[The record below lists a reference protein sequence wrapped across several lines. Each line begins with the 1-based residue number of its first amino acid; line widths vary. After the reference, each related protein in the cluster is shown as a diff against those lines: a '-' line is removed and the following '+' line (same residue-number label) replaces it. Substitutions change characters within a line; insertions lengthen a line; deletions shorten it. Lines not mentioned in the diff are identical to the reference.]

1 MTLDPTT
8 VGPVDVAEFA
18 FEGDAFNG
26 EIAPELAS
34 LAASGTV
41 RIIDLAFIRKDAA
54 GDASFL
60 EVTDAEVDEAFAGL
74 DDDQHDLLNDEDL
87 LLLAEGLDPAT
98 AAMVVVWEHTWAA
111 KLSQAIRGSGGT
123 LVSHE
128 RIPHEIVVAA
138 IDALDD

>member
-8 VGPVDVAEFA
+8 VGPVDVAVFA

-41 RIIDLAFIRKDAA
+41 RIIHLDAA